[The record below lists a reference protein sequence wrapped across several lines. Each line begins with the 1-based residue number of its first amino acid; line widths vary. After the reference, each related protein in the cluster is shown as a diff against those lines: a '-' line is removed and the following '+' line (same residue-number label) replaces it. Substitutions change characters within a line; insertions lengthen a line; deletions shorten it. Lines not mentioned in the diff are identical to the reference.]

1 MDASAPAT
9 QWMFVIVL
17 VAIAWIAMYY
27 KQSKYPLSYVKSSV
41 DGEQY
46 LVRNLPDKQE
56 AADRLSRVRDK
67 LVRLRKYLEQTH
79 MDKPFVA
86 NMVKNFDAAP
96 SRFSESTPDAQYTS
110 YSVNKGQK
118 IYMCLRQRDAEE
130 HLVGENI
137 LTFVALHE
145 MAHTG
150 TQSIGHT
157 PEFWNHFAWLIKQA
171 EHIKIYEYTDF
182 AAHPVEYCGVHI
194 TDSPT
199 YKQGVKDDVKGATAP
214 A

>member
-1 MDASAPAT
+1 MDST
-9 QWMFVIVL
+9 NSNDFQWIFIFVIVA
-17 VAIAWIAMYY
+17 VAWFVLYY
-27 KQSKYPLSYVKSSV
+27 KQSKYPLSYVKSTV
-41 DGEQY
+41 DGQQY

-56 AADRLSRVRDK
+56 AADRLARTRDK
-67 LVRLRKYLEQTH
+67 LLRLRKYLEQTH
-79 MDKPFVA
+79 KSTPFVA
-86 NMVKNFDAAP
+86 NMLKNFDAAP

-110 YSVNKGQK
+110 YSVNKGEK
-118 IYMCLRQRDAEE
+118 IYMCLRQRDASEQ
-130 HLVGENI
+130 LVNENV

-171 EHIKIYEYTDF
+171 ERINIYEYTDF

-199 YKQGVKDDVKGATAP
+199 YKAGVKDGIKDEP
-214 A
+214 